1 MGMERLLLLLEK
13 QGIQMD
19 VPPVCDLYIAGIS
32 DDARIKAFELT
43 EVIRNSSLIAECDI
57 VGRKLKPQMKYAD
70 KIGAKFSMVL
80 GDDDLAVNKG
90 KLKTMATGKIH
101 EIPLDDNFY
110 DAFIKVYLNAENEIY
125 LQKLGIDEENM

>member
-1 MGMERLLLLLEK
+1 
-13 QGIQMD
+13 
-19 VPPVCDLYIAGIS
+19 
-32 DDARIKAFELT
+32 
-43 EVIRNSSLIAECDI
+43 
-57 VGRKLKPQMKYAD
+57 MKYAD
-70 KIGAKFSMVL
+70 KIGAKFSLVI

-101 EIPLDDNFY
+101 EIPLDEDFG